1 MRGESNMLN
10 NISEIATII
19 GTLVSIAS
27 LIVTLFIS
35 NNVKKMINN
44 SNLKNVHDK
53 NVSQNINGNKN
64 KTNVTIG

>member
-44 SNLKNVHDK
+44 SNLENVHDK